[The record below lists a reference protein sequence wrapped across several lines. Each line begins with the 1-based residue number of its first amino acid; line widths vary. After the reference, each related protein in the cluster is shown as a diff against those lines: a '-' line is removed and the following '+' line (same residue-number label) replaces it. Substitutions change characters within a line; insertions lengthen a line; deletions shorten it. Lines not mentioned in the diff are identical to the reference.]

1 MIFQSLRSR
10 TVSRTIKREKDRR
23 IQKTRKSL
31 HLALFALIHERDF
44 DSIAVKE
51 ILHRANVGRSTF
63 YSHFRDKE
71 QLLISGIQDMLRS
84 ARPAAPSLAKPYTQ
98 IIWFSL
104 PIFEHV
110 DQLRRTGQTQ
120 ISTRGRA
127 ILHDRL
133 QQILADLIAED
144 VRRILERRPK
154 SAAQIPPEIVVQHV
168 ASTFIQVLN
177 WWLESGSPLRSKE
190 VNGLFHSLILP
201 TLSAIFEDQRPPK

>member
-1 MIFQSLRSR
+1 LSTIFQRVLRK
-10 TVSRTIKREKDRR
+10 TVSKTIKREKDRR
-23 IQKTRKSL
+23 TQKTRKAL
-31 HLALFALIHERDF
+31 HEALFVLLHERDF

-84 ARPAAPSLAKPYTQ
+84 ARPAAPLLTRSYAQML
-98 IIWFSL
+98 WFSL

-110 DQLRRTGQTQ
+110 DQLRRAGQTQ

-127 ILHDRL
+127 TLHDRL

-144 VRRILERRPK
+144 VRRNLERRPK

-168 ASTFIQVLN
+168 ASTFIGVLN
-177 WWLESGSPLRSKE
+177 WWLQTGSPLRSKE
-190 VNGLFHSLILP
+190 INGLFRSLILP
-201 TLSAIFEDQRPPK
+201 TLSAIFED